1 MKVIIHNN
9 KYDDS
14 IEFEIDELNEES
26 RLDILEQAHKRG
38 WEDDDCWS
46 EVIKGW

>member
-14 IEFEIDELNEES
+14 IEFEIDELTEES
-26 RLDILEQAHKRG
+26 RLDILEQVRGRG
-38 WEDDDCWS
+38 WKDKDCWS
-46 EVIKGW
+46 EVVK